1 MYHSGKE
8 FVNFNDI
15 LYLVVRAYP
24 AERIKDVECIK
35 QWLDV
40 DIALKKENTMFFCKE
55 VPSIEF
61 EEIVEE

>member
-8 FVNFNDI
+8 FVTFNDN
-15 LYLVVRAYP
+15 LYYVVRAFP
-24 AERIKDVECIK
+24 EQRIKNVDAIK
-35 QWLDV
+35 QWLDA
-40 DIALKKENTMFFCKE
+40 DIALKKENTMFFCRE